1 MTRFRKT
8 ITASL
13 AALTLGGAVL
23 ATTTPASAWG
33 YWHHGGWGWGG
44 PAVAAG
50 VATGLA
56 LGAVATGGYGYG
68 GGYYACRARQ
78 PVYDGYGY
86 VAYYRTVRVPC

>member
-23 ATTTPASAWG
+23 STTTTPAAAWG
-33 YWHHGGWGWGG
+33 YRHGGWGWGG
-44 PAVAAG
+44 PAIAAG
-50 VATGLA
+50 VIGGLA
-56 LGAVATGGYGYG
+56 LGAAAAGSYGYG
-68 GGYYACRARQ
+68 GGYYACSARQ

-86 VAYYRTVRVPC
+86 IAYYRTVRVAC